1 MKVPPKR
8 TTLLDRIA
16 KWGQHGVRPELLLT
30 SPQAGRSEKGAAA
43 AAAAMRPPN
52 QPVMHSQVF
61 PARPP
66 ARPLPSRA
74 LSVSAPIELY
84 LFAQGPF

>member
-61 PARPP
+61 PAP
-66 ARPLPSRA
+66 PLPSRA